1 MLRVLQRLLLLRE
14 QSEASAGEV
23 GTKGEIKRSDEFPER
38 VLKEEREVEE
48 KDMSYLT
55 IGIVVNAPYGRKN
68 HRGFECVDGDF
79 CHCSDGSLDL
89 IVARAGNCC
98 QTTALLGRYI
108 SRTHLQSPLMDY
120 VKAKKVILRYPGEN
134 TVNIDGEELTY
145 QEELVVEILESG
157 ITCYGEL

>member
-1 MLRVLQRLLLLRE
+1 MLRVLQRLLLLLRE

-98 QTTALLGRYI
+98 PAPSL
-108 SRTHLQSPLMDY
+108 
-120 VKAKKVILRYPGEN
+120 
-134 TVNIDGEELTY
+134 
-145 QEELVVEILESG
+145 
-157 ITCYGEL
+157 